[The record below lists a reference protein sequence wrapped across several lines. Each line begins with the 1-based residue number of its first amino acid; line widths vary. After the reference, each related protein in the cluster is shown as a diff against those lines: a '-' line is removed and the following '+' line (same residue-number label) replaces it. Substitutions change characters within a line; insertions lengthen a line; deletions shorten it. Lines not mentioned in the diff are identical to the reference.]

1 MINFKV
7 KLGLINYNNIDKSSI
22 INCPITIKGKC
33 IGVIID
39 YNIDT
44 DEASGFL
51 IDNLSFNLNQDKSI
65 NSVEIIQDKSILW
78 K

>member
-1 MINFKV
+1 MIDFKT

-22 INCPITIKGKC
+22 INCPITIEGRC
-33 IGVIID
+33 IGAIID

-65 NSVEIIQDKSILW
+65 NSMEIIQDK
-78 K
+78 

>member
-1 MINFKV
+1 MINFKI
-7 KLGLINYNNIDKSSI
+7 KLGLIKYNNIDKSI
-22 INCPITIKGKC
+22 INCPITIEGRC
-33 IGVIID
+33 IGAIID

-65 NSVEIIQDKSILW
+65 NSVEIIQDKQ
-78 K
+78 KGEF